1 MYIIS
6 DIKKYF
12 LVLHIISMIILN
24 TYELKN
30 TFNKKNKD
38 SSKLEKELKNIKN
51 IEGLRDYTKILYDLV
66 TLNIISLLSNLI
78 PKYGIITRCYRKI
91 KSKIRGQ

>member
-1 MYIIS
+1 MLYIIS

-12 LVLHIISMIILN
+12 LVLHIVSMIILN

-30 TFNKKNKD
+30 IFNKKKD
-38 SSKLEKELKNIKN
+38 SSKFEKELKRIKN
-51 IEGLRDYTKILYDLV
+51 IEGLRDYTKILYDMV

-78 PKYGIITRCYRKI
+78 PKYGILKRCYRKI
-91 KSKIRGQ
+91 KSKIRGE

>member
-1 MYIIS
+1 MLYIIS

-12 LVLHIISMIILN
+12 LVL
-24 TYELKN
+24 
-30 TFNKKNKD
+30 
-38 SSKLEKELKNIKN
+38 
-51 IEGLRDYTKILYDLV
+51 LRDYSKILYDLV

-91 KSKIRGQ
+91 KSKIKGQ

>member
-1 MYIIS
+1 MLHIIS

-12 LVLHIISMIILN
+12 LVLHIVSMIILN

-30 TFNKKNKD
+30 IFNKKKD

-51 IEGLRDYTKILYDLV
+51 IEGIRDYTKILYDLV
-66 TLNIISLLSNLI
+66 TLNIISLLTNAI
-78 PKYGIITRCYRKI
+78 PKYGVITKLYRKI
-91 KSKIRGQ
+91 KSKIRGN

>member
-1 MYIIS
+1 MLHIIS

-12 LVLHIISMIILN
+12 LVLHIVSMIILN

-30 TFNKKNKD
+30 IFNKKKD

-51 IEGLRDYTKILYDLV
+51 IEGFRDYTKILYDLV

-78 PKYGIITRCYRKI
+78 PKYGILTKCYRKI
-91 KSKIRGQ
+91 KSKIRGE

>member
-1 MYIIS
+1 MLYIIS

-12 LVLHIISMIILN
+12 FVLHIISMIILN

-30 TFNKKNKD
+30 VFNKKKD
-38 SSKLEKELKNIKN
+38 SGELEKELKNIKN
-51 IEGLRDYTKILYDLV
+51 IEGIRDYTKIVYDLV

-78 PKYGIITRCYRKI
+78 PKYGSITRCYRKI
-91 KSKIRGQ
+91 RSKIRGE

>member
-1 MYIIS
+1 MLHIIS

-12 LVLHIISMIILN
+12 LVLHIVSMIILN

-30 TFNKKNKD
+30 IFNKKKD
-38 SSKLEKELKNIKN
+38 SSKLEKELKNIRN

-66 TLNIISLLSNLI
+66 TLNIISLLSIKKNKDCI
-78 PKYGIITRCYRKI
+78 SSFFIIFDSLFIT
-91 KSKIRGQ
+91 